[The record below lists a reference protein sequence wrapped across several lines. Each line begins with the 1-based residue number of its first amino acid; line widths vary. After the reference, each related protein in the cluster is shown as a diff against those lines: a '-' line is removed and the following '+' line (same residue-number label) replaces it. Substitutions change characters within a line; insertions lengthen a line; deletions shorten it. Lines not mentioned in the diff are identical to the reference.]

1 MLGEAES
8 VSVERIADE
17 ELVVIKGTKINNAA
31 SIILRGANTYM
42 LEEMERSVHDV
53 LCALKRVLESGS
65 VVPGGGAVETAV
77 AMHLEVSTVLSRAV
91 ICCPRPYLAS

>member
-1 MLGEAES
+1 MLGEAET

-77 AMHLEVSTVLSRAV
+77 AMHLEVLSTAVTCRAWR
-91 ICCPRPYLAS
+91 C

>member
-1 MLGEAES
+1 MLGEAET

-17 ELVVIKGTKINNAA
+17 ELVVIKGTKVNNAA

-53 LCALKRVLESGS
+53 LCALKRV
-65 VVPGGGAVETAV
+65 PGGGAVETAV
-77 AMHLEVSTVLSRAV
+77 AMHLEVLSPNVISSARRA
-91 ICCPRPYLAS
+91 